1 MKMVKVAETA
11 LNYQHVAREDINYA
25 RIVKI
30 NDRSIYDF
38 EKSNESPENPN
49 SACEVNFTHKFETD
63 LDDYAV
69 AKVLIA
75 FLEEPTFN
83 TLRTKEQL
91 GYIVSADLSSAF
103 RLLHLSIL
111 VQSSV
116 KDADFLEHRINE
128 FLAELLRNWD
138 PTPDEIETIKA
149 SVINRL
155 KQKRTSLG
163 SEASFNWGELLKD
176 EFNFDSDL
184 KLIAAIEKVN
194 KERLLAC
201 FRDIVF

>member
-1 MKMVKVAETA
+1 M
-11 LNYQHVAREDINYA
+11 
-25 RIVKI
+25 
-30 NDRSIYDF
+30 
-38 EKSNESPENPN
+38 
-49 SACEVNFTHKFETD
+49 
-63 LDDYAV
+63 
-69 AKVLIA
+69 
-75 FLEEPTFN
+75 
-83 TLRTKEQL
+83 
-91 GYIVSADLSSAF
+91 
-103 RLLHLSIL
+103 
-111 VQSSV
+111 